1 MIRTSRHALRRAIR
15 CGTSATSTATTGL
28 SSSSSP
34 AVSAMVAWNQN
45 GAMDRS
51 FANPNAVW
59 TFARG
64 FQSKGF
70 DAAGPTRAMSGGG
83 GKGTTTVGSNNA
95 LGGENEAKD
104 KNILDNLL
112 KSHDVVALAEA
123 IEDAGRDRDTMSIA
137 ELHELVR
144 TFKTPARSEV
154 ETQKM
159 MKLLE
164 DSGRVIVL
172 EDMVYLHPRD
182 VTASVLRVLPGVPSR
197 VYGVT
202 ETDLKSMQTEFET
215 LNNTYQQAQRSAA
228 ARSRMVVSSGLLVL
242 CLQLATFVRL
252 TYVEFSWDVM
262 EPLSY
267 FVGLTNAIAVY
278 IYYLWNRRDFSFE
291 TWQSSLEHTSLKRN
305 LQSKGIDLDR
315 YAALARR
322 LRRQGR

>member
-1 MIRTSRHALRRAIR
+1 MIRQSRHALRRVIR
-15 CGTSATSTATTGL
+15 CGTPATTTTTAL
-28 SSSSSP
+28 SSASSP
-34 AVSAMVAWNQN
+34 SVSAMVAWNWS
-45 GAMDRS
+45 GALDGS
-51 FANPNAVW
+51 FASLRNPTLV
-59 TFARG
+59 FERG

-70 DAAGPTRAMSGGG
+70 DAAGPTRTKSGGG
-83 GKGTTTVGSNNA
+83 EKGTMAGSNA
-95 LGGENEAKD
+95 PADEMDAKD

-112 KSHDVVALAEA
+112 KSHDVVALAEV
-123 IEDAGRDRDTMSIA
+123 IEDAGRERDTMSVA

-144 TFKTPARSEV
+144 TFKTPARSEA

-202 ETDLKSMQTEFET
+202 DTDLKSMQTEFET
-215 LNNTYQQAQRSAA
+215 LNESYQQAQRSAA

-267 FVGLTNAIAVY
+267 FVGLANAIAVY

-291 TWQSSLEHTSLKRN
+291 TWQSSLESKSLKRT
-305 LQSKGIDLDR
+305 LQSKGVDLDR
-315 YAALARR
+315 YVSLARR

>member
-1 MIRTSRHALRRAIR
+1 MT
-15 CGTSATSTATTGL
+15 
-28 SSSSSP
+28 
-34 AVSAMVAWNQN
+34 
-45 GAMDRS
+45 
-51 FANPNAVW
+51 
-59 TFARG
+59 
-64 FQSKGF
+64 
-70 DAAGPTRAMSGGG
+70 
-83 GKGTTTVGSNNA
+83 GSNNA
-95 LGGENEAKD
+95 PAGEMEAKD

-123 IEDAGRDRDTMSIA
+123 IEDAGRDRDTMSVA

-144 TFKTPARSEV
+144 TFRTPARSEM
-154 ETQKM
+154 ETQNM

-172 EDMVYLHPRD
+172 EDMVYLHARD

-215 LNNTYQQAQRSAA
+215 LNETYQQAQRSAA

-267 FVGLTNAIAVY
+267 FVGLANAIAVY

-291 TWQSSLEHTSLKRN
+291 TWQSSLEHKSLKRN
-305 LQSKGIDLDR
+305 LQSKGVDLDR
-315 YAALARR
+315 YVALARR